1 MYIGTENGSVLIYK
15 HGKMK
20 KRLGK
25 IDMDAEAV
33 RAMPVAVDGVLYVM
47 TENPTKLWAISTKK

>member
-1 MYIGTENGSVLIYK
+1 MDGKVYIGNENGSVLIFK

-20 KRLGK
+20 KLLGK

-33 RAMPVAVDGVLYVM
+33 RATPVAVNGVLYVM
-47 TENPTKLWAISTKK
+47 TENPSKL